1 MPDRHTLD
9 PFATPAR
16 SCSRKRIFSSTEL
29 QQRITYKTR
38 RNLDKKLVIIILR
51 MAYATVVQDMLRK
64 LNEVELH

>member
-9 PFATPAR
+9 PLFVPLAHAVE
-16 SCSRKRIFSSTEL
+16 KRIFSSTEL

-38 RNLDKKLVIIILR
+38 RNLDKSVSNNYITH
-51 MAYATVVQDMLRK
+51 ATAAQDMLRK